1 MRPDDTPPIEVLPPL
16 HQWLRQGARLP
27 GWLNK
32 PHMARTDS
40 IPFPASFE
48 AQLDNAVRQAQL
60 SEKILRH
67 DPFSRLARR
76 RGWVA
81 GWLEDHGHPTPAHL
95 AGPVPLQEIPQHL
108 ARLDAGVIKPV
119 NATNAWGVLP
129 FRRLGA
135 HSVRNLFDGK
145 AYSFTGLLDL
155 LHAPMQRFMFPNRW
169 QIEELLTPPDR
180 PDQVPDDFKA
190 YAFAGQV
197 PLILQVRRSAGGNRY
212 KFYDSSWTAVDTG
225 KYHGETDNA
234 LPRPADP
241 EALLTLARAISG
253 QLPAPFCR
261 IDLFETRRGP
271 VVGELTP
278 EPGGYH
284 KFDAETDLYLGVF
297 YDYAQAVLNLAQ
309 QH

>member
-1 MRPDDTPPIEVLPPL
+1 MPSDPPALAEVLPPL
-16 HQWLRQGARLP
+16 HQWMRQGARLP
-27 GWLNK
+27 GWLSK

-40 IPFPASFE
+40 VPLPASFE

-60 SEKILRH
+60 SEKILRR

-81 GWLEDHGHPTPAHL
+81 DWLEDHGHPTPAHL

-108 ARLDAGVIKPV
+108 AKLDAGVIKPV

-129 FRRLGA
+129 FRRTSA
-135 HSVRNLFDGK
+135 HSVKNLFDGK
-145 AYSFTGLLDL
+145 AYSFTALLEL

-180 PDQVPDDFKA
+180 PDQVPDDFKL

-197 PLILQVRRSAGGNRY
+197 PLILQVRRGANGNRY
-212 KFYDSSWTAVDTG
+212 KFHDSTWTPVQTG
-225 KYHGETDNA
+225 KYHDETDNTLPLPANPQA
-234 LPRPADP
+234 LVD
-241 EALLTLARAISG
+241 LACAISRD
-253 QLPAPFCR
+253 LPAPFCR
-261 IDLFETRRGP
+261 IDLFETHRGP

-284 KFDAETDLYLGVF
+284 KFDAQTDLYLGVF
-297 YDYAQAVLNLAQ
+297 YDYAQAVLNLQ
-309 QH
+309 RH